1 MNDDQNNME
10 ILDQLDAGEI
20 DAGEAARRLSE
31 EGVQPKQQ
39 AEVPKHPNRWRYWW
53 TIPLSI
59 GFAMCVTGWG
69 LSQLGGWWWVC
80 AGPLLVLGAVV
91 MILSA
96 ATYKSP
102 WVHVRVKTGEDA
114 WPRRIAISLPLP
126 LGLTARILR
135 WRGMSFGG
143 LDETA
148 IDDLILALE
157 ASLSAD
163 QPIYIEVDEGE
174 SGEKVKIILG

>member
-1 MNDDQNNME
+1 
-10 ILDQLDAGEI
+10 
-20 DAGEAARRLSE
+20 
-31 EGVQPKQQ
+31 VQD
-39 AEVPKHPNRWRYWW
+39 
-53 TIPLSI
+53 L
-59 GFAMCVTGWG
+59 
-69 LSQLGGWWWVC
+69 
-80 AGPLLVLGAVV
+80 
-91 MILSA
+91 
-96 ATYKSP
+96 
-102 WVHVRVKTGEDA
+102 RVITGEEQ
-114 WPRRIAISLPLP
+114 WPRRIAISLPVP

-143 LDETA
+143 FDETE

>member
-1 MNDDQNNME
+1 MNEDQSRMD
-10 ILDQLDAGEI
+10 ILDQLDAGQI
-20 DAGEAARRLSE
+20 DASEAARRLSE
-31 EGVQPKQQ
+31 EGVPPEQQ
-39 AEVPKHPNRWRYWW
+39 AEVPNLPNRWRYWW

-69 LSQLGGWWWVC
+69 LSQLGGWWWVF

-96 ATYKSP
+96 ATYNSP
-102 WVHVRVKTGEDA
+102 WVHVRVKTGEDK
-114 WPRRIAISLPLP
+114 WPRRIAISFPIPLS
-126 LGLTARILR
+126 LTARILR
-135 WRGMSFGG
+135 WRGLSFGG

-157 ASLSAD
+157 ANLTSGE
-163 QPIYIEVDEGE
+163 PIYIEVDEGE
-174 SGEKVKIILG
+174 TGEKVKIILG

>member
-1 MNDDQNNME
+1 MNDDQNSME
-10 ILDQLDAGEI
+10 ILDQLDAGQI
-20 DAGEAARRLSE
+20 DASEAARRLSE
-31 EGVQPKQQ
+31 EGVPPKQQ
-39 AEVPKHPNRWRYWW
+39 AEVPSLPNRWRYWW

-69 LSQLGGWWWVC
+69 MSQLGGWWWVC

-102 WVHVRVKTGEDA
+102 WVHVRVKTGEDK

-135 WRGMSFGG
+135 WRGLSFGG
-143 LDETA
+143 LDATT

-157 ASLSAD
+157 ANLSAGE
-163 QPIYIEVDEGE
+163 PIYIEVDEGE
-174 SGEKVKIILG
+174 SGEQVKIILG

>member
-1 MNDDQNNME
+1 MNDNLDSME
-10 ILDQLDAGEI
+10 ILDQLDAGQI
-20 DAGEAARRLSE
+20 DASEAARRLSE
-31 EGVQPKQQ
+31 GGVQPKQQ
-39 AEVPKHPNRWRYWW
+39 ADVPSLPNRWRYRW

-80 AGPLLVLGAVV
+80 AGPLLVLGAGV
-91 MILSA
+91 MIFSA
-96 ATYKSP
+96 ATYQSP
-102 WVHVRVKTGEDA
+102 WVHVRIKTGENT

-135 WRGMSFGG
+135 WRGLSLGG

-157 ASLSAD
+157 ANLSTAE
-163 QPIYIEVDEGE
+163 PIYIEVDEGE